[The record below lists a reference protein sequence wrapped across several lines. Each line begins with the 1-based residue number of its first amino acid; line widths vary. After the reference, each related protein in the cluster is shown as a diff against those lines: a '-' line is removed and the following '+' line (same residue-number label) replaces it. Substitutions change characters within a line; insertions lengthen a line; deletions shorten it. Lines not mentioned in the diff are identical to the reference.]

1 MARHRSC
8 DFFGLRAPF
17 ERTLIDRN
25 RQMGSS
31 FQDDETYETAPA
43 LSEPRPRRRKPK
55 PRMRPG
61 TRYAILV
68 AAIVAV
74 AVIAQFL
81 VHMART
87 DPRDS
92 RAIAER
98 ELQVNSLQ
106 SGEHIIRQ
114 VSVFKRP
121 AIDYL
126 RATRG
131 LLVLTDRRLLYLGL
145 EPRDL
150 LAAPDLPP
158 TFEERDFPLDT
169 TVRVTSG
176 RTFFGIAKAIVLTTP
191 HDQTKLGVPSGA
203 WGDASTI
210 IADMDVRHKKA
221 VVASTQQAEFRARV
235 EQQRKEAEANR
246 KKAKYYTVR
255 RGDALGSIATM
266 WNATTDQLREWNRLA
281 NNNIR
286 AGQVLLVRPAIE

>member
-1 MARHRSC
+1 
-8 DFFGLRAPF
+8 
-17 ERTLIDRN
+17 
-25 RQMGSS
+25 MGSS
-31 FQDDETYETAPA
+31 FRDDESYEPAPR
-43 LSEPRPRRRKPK
+43 LSEPRPRRRKPR
-55 PRMRPG
+55 PRIRPG
-61 TRYAILV
+61 ARYAILF
-68 AAIVAV
+68 AALVGV
-74 AVIAQFL
+74 AVIVQFL

-98 ELQVNSLQ
+98 ELKVNSLQ
-106 SGEHIIRQ
+106 SGEHVIRQ

-121 AIDYL
+121 AIDYF

-158 TFEERDFPLDT
+158 TFEEREFGLDT

-176 RTFFGIAKAIVLTTP
+176 RTFFGIAKAVVITTP
-191 HDQTKLGVPSGA
+191 HESIKLGVPSGV

-210 IADMDVRHKKA
+210 IADMDVRYKKA
-221 VVASTQQAEFRARV
+221 VVVSAKQAEFRARA
-235 EQQRKEAEANR
+235 EQQRKQAEVER

-266 WNATTDQLREWNRLA
+266 WNTTTDRLRDWNRLPS
-281 NNNIR
+281 NNIR
-286 AGQVLLVRPAIE
+286 AGQVLLVRPAID